1 MPNDDLNEFIT
12 TVMADLRERG
22 IEAVRMWKNS
32 VQAGRG
38 GDLVI
43 RAPFGKRVVP
53 EAGFRTEGF
62 PD

>member
-1 MPNDDLNEFIT
+1 MPDQDLPEFILAI
-12 TVMADLRERG
+12 VADLRERG
-22 IEAVRMWKNS
+22 IDAVEMWMRS

-43 RAPFGKRVVP
+43 RAPFGKRIVP

-62 PD
+62 PG